1 MFNDADEA
9 ERHREAAR
17 ELEHGADDERHKANE
32 ER

>member
-1 MFNDADEA
+1 MFSDANEA

-17 ELEHGADDERHKANE
+17 ELEHEADHERHKANE

>member
-1 MFNDADEA
+1 MFSEADEA

-17 ELEHGADDERHKANE
+17 DLEQQADDERHKANE